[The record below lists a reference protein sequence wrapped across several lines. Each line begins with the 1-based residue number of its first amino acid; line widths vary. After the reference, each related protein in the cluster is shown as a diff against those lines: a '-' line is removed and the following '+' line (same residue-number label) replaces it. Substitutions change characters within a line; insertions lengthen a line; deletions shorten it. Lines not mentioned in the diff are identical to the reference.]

1 MKKVLILMI
10 AILLMTVGI
19 LGLKYKDYEIKK
31 IDNNI
36 FNSTYEEYNK
46 TNLNGLDITTIM
58 NKAISNNEKYNIPK
72 DEKNLYIL
80 DDENSVIIYIIMV
93 KDEPAYRMERFT
105 QVGIN
110 DFIRY
115 FGEISFKCKE
125 ITYHSKNGRVAS
137 MTFEIEEY

>member
-10 AILLMTVGI
+10 AILLIAIGVVG
-19 LGLKYKDYEIKK
+19 LNYKDYEIKK
-31 IDNNI
+31 IDNNL

-58 NKAISNNEKYNIPK
+58 NKAISNNEKYKIPK

-80 DDENSVIIYIIMV
+80 DDEYSIIIYVKMV
-93 KDEPAYRMERFT
+93 KDEPAYRMERFSE
-105 QVGIN
+105 VGIN

-115 FGEISFKCKE
+115 FGEINFKCTE
-125 ITYHSKNGRVAS
+125 LTYHEKNGRIAS